1 MISILKKNLLQFQ
14 TSLILLILIC
24 GVKYLIIPEYSDFEI
39 FSYAFMFGVILYLIY
54 YVLKTLINITSLTV
68 NIVLSIIFSFLIQEI
83 IMLLLVRKNLLSS
96 IFNDSNNIPLF
107 LIYHIIT
114 ISVTTFTYLKNRLN
128 EIKT

>member
-14 TSLILLILIC
+14 ISLILLILIC

-39 FSYAFMFGVILYLIY
+39 FSYTFMFGTFIYLIY
-54 YVLKTLINITSLTV
+54 YVLKTLVNITTLTV
-68 NIVLSIIFSFLIQEI
+68 NIVLSIIFYFLLQEII

-114 ISVTTFTYLKNRLN
+114 IVVIMLTHLNKLK
-128 EIKT
+128 K